1 MAMTK
6 PPFVPAGIV
15 GAPLTYYWD
24 DRLEVGFFADK
35 DQNNRLY
42 VAIDR
47 IAFRAKFVLGLAI
60 AEWIVWRFDGTA
72 DTKDLLQ
79 RLEAARPTVLTS
91 RYTKDLMIELYDT
104 PKISSEPSVN
114 GPLRLVLT
122 FIGQIHRG
130 YSAGYIYM
138 TEAIVR
144 TAVLA
149 RHVLPGEAKKDFDI
163 WLKESIRQAMSV
175 YPPQS
180 PYDKTTERYIATGE
194 EPVPMELFDPQWNYT
209 PERAKEALRALLKSL
224 DPKSNPYLRTP
235 SEMKDVGFSGTPY
248 QL

>member
-1 MAMTK
+1 MPFIP
-6 PPFVPAGIV
+6 PPFVPASIV
-15 GAPLTYYWD
+15 GAPLTYPWD
-24 DRLEVGFFADK
+24 DRLEVGFLVGK

-60 AEWIVWRFDGTA
+60 AEWIVWRFHGMA

-91 RYTKDLMIELYDT
+91 RYTKDLRVEVEDAPT
-104 PKISSEPSVN
+104 FSSERRVD
-114 GPLRLVLT
+114 GPLRLVLH
-122 FIGQIHRG
+122 FLGEIKERYQ
-130 YSAGYIYM
+130 AGYIYM
-138 TEAIVR
+138 TEEIVR

-149 RHVLPGEAKKDFDI
+149 RHVLPDNVRKDFDD
-163 WLKESIRQAMSV
+163 WLKESIRPAVSA
-175 YPPQS
+175 YPPQP

-194 EPVPMELFDPQWNYT
+194 EPVPMELYDPQWTYT

-235 SEMKDVGFSGTPY
+235 SEMKDVGFTGTPY